1 MTGQL
6 VLTPPKCGQRI
17 HRPVVTRA
25 ASVVLALDDVA
36 QARAIRDAFRLDGWE
51 VYLAAGDLDARRLV
65 HQLRPTAAILATD
78 PAKGE
83 SGWLTC
89 KKLVMD
95 RPALRVILV
104 SPNPTDRERRLA
116 EFVGAAALV
125 ATSATCRLV
134 GAASGFDVPTAN

>member
-6 VLTPPKCGQRI
+6 VLTPPKCGHRI
-17 HRPVVTRA
+17 HRPVMTRA
-25 ASVVLALDDVA
+25 ASVVIALDYLV
-36 QARAIRDAFRLDGWE
+36 QARAIRDAFRQDGWDFH
-51 VYLAAGDLDARRLV
+51 LAAGDLDARRLV
-65 HQLRPTAAILATD
+65 HQLRPTAAILATE
-78 PAKGE
+78 PVKGE

-104 SPNPTDRERRLA
+104 SPTPTDRERRLA

-125 ATSATCRLV
+125 STSAVCRV
-134 GAASGFDVPTAN
+134 FRAAAGFDIASVN